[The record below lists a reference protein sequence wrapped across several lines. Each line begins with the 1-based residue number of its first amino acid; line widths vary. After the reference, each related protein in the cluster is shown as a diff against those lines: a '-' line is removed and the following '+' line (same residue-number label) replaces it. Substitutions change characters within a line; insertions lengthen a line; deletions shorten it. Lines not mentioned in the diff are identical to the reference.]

1 MNESNS
7 ALRREVSP
15 NSSNLTL
22 STLHDTIQS
31 IHDLSKVNLDNI
43 LAFNNN
49 KLTSK
54 TAKQYIDIMNEL
66 HNKMENLNVSIEQK
80 NQFKSLFIL
89 LFSQMCESDCKGI
102 MLSNS
107 IQKNK
112 KYKEIIDKLQE
123 AYQRE
128 RDEHN
133 ALAKKYN
140 EKQKEAKVSVP
151 GISLSL
157 TLKDTKTLKPHEC
170 VELMNEIDV
179 EEEELD
185 EKFKRVSIPEDCR
198 KKVSRAYIKASNDG
212 NHYVQKPNNKK

>member
-1 MNESNS
+1 MANQI
-7 ALRREVSP
+7 
-15 NSSNLTL
+15 TL
-22 STLHDTIQS
+22 STLHNTIQS

-54 TAKQYIDIMNEL
+54 TAKQYIYIMNEL
-66 HNKMENLNVSIEQK
+66 HEKIESLDASVEQK
-80 NQFKSLFIL
+80 NQFRSLFVL
-89 LFSQMCESDCKGI
+89 LFSKMCESDCKGI
-102 MLSNS
+102 MLNNS

-123 AYQRE
+123 AYQKE

-133 ALAKKYN
+133 ALAEKYN

-157 TLKDTKTLKPHEC
+157 TLKDSKTLKPHEC
-170 VELMNEIDV
+170 VELMNEADI

-185 EKFKRVSIPEDCR
+185 KKFKRISIPEDY
-198 KKVSRAYIKASNDG
+198 KNKVSRAYVKASNDG
-212 NHYVQKPNNKK
+212 NHYVQKPSIKK